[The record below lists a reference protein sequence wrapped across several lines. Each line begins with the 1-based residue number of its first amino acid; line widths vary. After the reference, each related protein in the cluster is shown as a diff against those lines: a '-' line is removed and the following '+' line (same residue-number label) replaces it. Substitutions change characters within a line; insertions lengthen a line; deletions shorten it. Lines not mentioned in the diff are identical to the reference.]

1 MAVPAEN
8 MDELGIRT
16 VPLAVQVMRRLWKH
30 KAAVV
35 GLVTLVVLIA
45 LAILAPVIAPH
56 SPTLGDF
63 SHTLQKPGG
72 DFLMGTDEQG
82 RDVFSRV
89 LFGLRLSM
97 VVGLIS
103 VAIGAVFGV
112 TLGALAGYLGGLVD
126 TLIMRFMDIILA
138 FPAFLLALAIVIG
151 LGAGLDK
158 AIIAV
163 GIVSIPQYARI
174 TRGAVLTVKEND
186 YVQAAYATG
195 ASQLRILLRYILPN
209 IFAPLLVRATLGTS
223 EAVLETAGLS
233 FLGLGAKLPTP
244 ELGLMISRA
253 REYFYDSPY
262 LIYFPGM
269 VITLMILA
277 LNLLG
282 DGLRDALDPRLK
294 N

>member
-1 MAVPAEN
+1 MAAAEVT
-8 MDELGIRT
+8 EEEAAIQ
-16 VPLAVQVMRRLWKH
+16 PPFYWQVMRRLWRH

-35 GLVTLVVLIA
+35 GLVILVLLIVA
-45 LAILAPVIAPH
+45 ATLAPLLTPY
-56 SPTLGDF
+56 SPNLGDF
-63 SHTLQKPGG
+63 ATVLKPPGPG
-72 DFLMGTDEQG
+72 HLFGTDEQG
-82 RDVFSRV
+82 RDVFTRV

-97 VVGLIS
+97 LVGVIS
-103 VAIGAVFGV
+103 VSIGVVFGV
-112 TLGALAGYLGGLVD
+112 TLGALAGFKGGLWD
-126 TLIMRFMDIILA
+126 TLIMRAMDIVLA
-138 FPAFLLALAIVIG
+138 FPTLLLAVAIVIG
-151 LGAGLDK
+151 LGQGLDK

-174 TRGAVLTVKEND
+174 TRGAVLSVKEND
-186 YVQAAYATG
+186 YVEASRATG
-195 ASQLRILLRYILPN
+195 ASQMRQLLRHVMPN

-233 FLGLGAKLPTP
+233 FLGLGAKLPQP

-253 REYFYDSPY
+253 REYFHDSAY
-262 LIYFPGM
+262 LIYYPGIA
-269 VITLMILA
+269 ITLMILA